1 MVAVGSASAAARV
14 SRARPGDRSH
24 VVRRGES
31 LWSIATDLLGG
42 RASNA
47 RVAATVNRLWELNR
61 ATIGTGDADVLPVGS
76 RLMLR

>member
-1 MVAVGSASAAARV
+1 
-14 SRARPGDRSH
+14 
-24 VVRRGES
+24 